1 MLVPTHL
8 TSSNLDVAGYR
19 QGRLFIRFKSGCT
32 YSYDHVP
39 FECFQGLVAADSS
52 GQFFHRE
59 IRGQVPVHEDG
70 T

>member
-39 FECFQGLVAADSS
+39 FECFQGARCRGLV
-52 GQFFHRE
+52 R
-59 IRGQVPVHEDG
+59 PVLPP
-70 T
+70 